1 MECNKEEAFKAMQL
15 SEVKMRNSDF
25 TGARKMAQKA
35 QRLFPGIENIE
46 KLLTVC
52 EVHCSSENKIGF
64 EMDWYGILQIQKS
77 DDDVTIKKQYR
88 KLALLLHPD
97 KNKFAGAEAAFKLI
111 GEANRVL
118 TDQAKRSTYDMKC
131 RAQLKT
137 GSSIPSA
144 HPSNGNLFV
153 RKQNDTPQS
162 QFPPDTFWTCCP
174 FCKIKYQYFKDF
186 ANRLL
191 RCQKCRRAFVAQDLG
206 IQSQGAHPES
216 VGNQFPN
223 RKEPPSQG
231 TSNAAPQ
238 SNGGTGKPSSTRF
251 HYGKA
256 TSNPSSKA
264 GIATDVKISQS
275 GPVKSPVKSK
285 DSKTSGNMNK
295 KRGRESSESCKPSEL
310 NEGHHHRR
318 SSRIK
323 QNLSYNENLKDDDDF
338 VSLPKRSTDSQFS
351 SDTEMERKNAAADV
365 GVSKNNSQ
373 PGCATTAAVGGHKK
387 EAKQKVNAPL
397 EECLPSKRSKTA
409 EFEQK
414 VEEAAM
420 PDKDDDKSKADN
432 GSGPNSNVTS
442 TSIPAGVLVPDPE
455 FNKFMLDVDTLENV
469 FSANQTWALYD
480 PLDGLPRFYARIKKV
495 FSPGFKLRF
504 TWLEPS
510 PDDQREVAWCNK
522 ELPVA
527 CGKYTLGATEE
538 VTDHLMFSHQMHCIK
553 GSGRSSFFVYPKK
566 GETWALY
573 QNWDIGWSSE
583 PEKHLP
589 YKFDFVEVLSDF
601 VENYGVGVAY
611 LGKVKGF
618 VSLFQRREQHGVV
631 MFQVLPNELYR
642 FSHRIPSF
650 KMTGTEREGVPEG
663 SFEFDPAALPTNSDD
678 LIASKTDN
686 RTMNTE
692 ANGSSCDISESK
704 TKPVMS
710 SGKACPAEKQEKNY
724 SERETSTRR
733 SPRMSNG
740 KFANSVRLEATQG
753 ITEDNGTNQGNQTQP
768 RGSSTPRET
777 DESNNTPKKHQKND
791 SDGKSFSLRRSPR
804 DVSKNIPRPN
814 VTVKCPDSANDTSH
828 ASFTPM
834 KVNSTSSQAHSS
846 VRDHPSV
853 SSLKIPVAPSSSS
866 PLHILSRSQFYDFDG
881 QKSEDKFRLDQ
892 IWALYSDKNGMPR
905 TYAQVKKIVLK
916 PKFQLHVALLE
927 PCLPED
933 TTEPVCCGT
942 FKVKSGQTMV
952 VSRPSFS
959 HCVKAKPIGKTMFE
973 IYPRKGEVWALYKN
987 SGKSECE
994 MVQVL
999 EDNEESTKVAVLPHV
1014 NGSKSLF
1021 RAPRIHRSKNGII
1034 DIPRAEL
1041 GRFSHQ
1047 VPAFLHT
1054 GEIDIQLASCWEVDQ
1069 LSIPGT
1075 ITIVFS

>member
-131 RAQLKT
+131 RAQVKT

-206 IQSQGAHPES
+206 IQSQDAHPES

-223 RKEPPSQG
+223 RKEPPNQG

-238 SNGGTGKPSSTRF
+238 SNGGTGKPSSTQF

-256 TSNPSSKA
+256 TSNPPSKA

-323 QNLSYNENLKDDDDF
+323 QNLSYNENLNDDDDF
-338 VSLPKRSTDSQFS
+338 VSPPKRSTNGQFS
-351 SDTEMERKNAAADV
+351 SDTEMERKNAAADG

-387 EAKQKVNAPL
+387 EAKQKVTRPL

-420 PDKDDDKSKADN
+420 PDKNDDKSKADN
-432 GSGPNSNVTS
+432 
-442 TSIPAGVLVPDPE
+442 
-455 FNKFMLDVDTLENV
+455 
-469 FSANQTWALYD
+469 
-480 PLDGLPRFYARIKKV
+480 
-495 FSPGFKLRF
+495 
-504 TWLEPS
+504 
-510 PDDQREVAWCNK
+510 
-522 ELPVA
+522 
-527 CGKYTLGATEE
+527 
-538 VTDHLMFSHQMHCIK
+538 
-553 GSGRSSFFVYPKK
+553 
-566 GETWALY
+566 
-573 QNWDIGWSSE
+573 
-583 PEKHLP
+583 
-589 YKFDFVEVLSDF
+589 
-601 VENYGVGVAY
+601 
-611 LGKVKGF
+611 
-618 VSLFQRREQHGVV
+618 
-631 MFQVLPNELYR
+631 
-642 FSHRIPSF
+642 
-650 KMTGTEREGVPEG
+650 
-663 SFEFDPAALPTNSDD
+663 
-678 LIASKTDN
+678 
-686 RTMNTE
+686 
-692 ANGSSCDISESK
+692 ANGSSCDISKSK

-710 SGKACPAEKQEKNY
+710 SGKVCAAEKQEKNY

-740 KFANSVRLEATQG
+740 EFANSVKLEATQG

-768 RGSSTPRET
+768 RVSSTPRKA
-777 DESNNTPKKHQKND
+777 DESINTPKKHQKND

-814 VTVKCPDSANDTSH
+814 VSVKCPDSANDTSH
-828 ASFTPM
+828 ASFTPT

-846 VRDHPSV
+846 VKDHPSV
-853 SSLKIPVAPSSSS
+853 NSMKIPVAPSSSS

-881 QKSEDKFRLDQ
+881 QRSEDKFRLDQ

-905 TYAQVKKIVLK
+905 TYAQVKRIVLK
-916 PKFQLHVALLE
+916 PNFQLHVALLE

-933 TTEPVCCGT
+933 ASEPVCCGT
-942 FKVKSGQTMV
+942 FKVKSDQTKV
-952 VSRPSFS
+952 FSRSSFS

-987 SGKSECE
+987 SGRGECE

-999 EDNEESTKVAVLPHV
+999 EDNDESTKVAVLPHV

-1047 VPAFLHT
+1047 APAFLHT

-1069 LSIPGT
+1069 VSIPAQIRFKVPQQKARNQKCAAPVSELSKPSSAAALFSSVSSSLSAAGD
-1075 ITIVFS
+1075 IVCAIIILPVRRRSFPHGEGGSSLPSPALSLSLSLSLIFLLKIGYFA